1 MAYCQCLA
9 LILWTYSLV
18 YAAGVQFRGHIPT
31 WCPVHVP
38 PVHVPPVQLGMLI
51 GCLDTDFE
59 DLRGEVAASQLQS
72 GPGAEAEAMRKRPS

>member
-1 MAYCQCLA
+1 ML
-9 LILWTYSLV
+9 LGSSLEDT
-18 YAAGVQFRGHIPT
+18 FPT

-38 PVHVPPVQLGMLI
+38 PVQLGTLI

-72 GPGAEAEAMRKRPS
+72 GLGAEAEAVRKRPS